1 MPAGL
6 LLHHIEGFHRANCTW
21 LSVLLTHLPA
31 DIGRCVPRAA
41 RSITQP
47 PLVPQVKNF
56 ARVADSIIGWGSS
69 IGRWARIDN
78 KSVIG
83 EDVHIKVRPTST

>member
-1 MPAGL
+1 VHAAQGSDCDNLDPSVQ
-6 LLHHIEGFHRANCTW
+6 RSDQSCT
-21 LSVLLTHLPA
+21 
-31 DIGRCVPRAA
+31 D
-41 RSITQP
+41 RSTDSERTNRGA
-47 PLVPQVKNF
+47 QVKNF

-83 EDVHIKVRPTST
+83 EDVHIKARAPRGPRARPAATRAL

>member
-1 MPAGL
+1 M
-6 LLHHIEGFHRANCTW
+6 
-21 LSVLLTHLPA
+21 
-31 DIGRCVPRAA
+31 
-41 RSITQP
+41 
-47 PLVPQVKNF
+47 QVKNF

-83 EDVHIKVRPTST
+83 EDVHIKARPTGMHYKWLLVLL

>member
-1 MPAGL
+1 MHPNQIQNLNQTA
-6 LLHHIEGFHRANCTW
+6 
-21 LSVLLTHLPA
+21 S
-31 DIGRCVPRAA
+31 
-41 RSITQP
+41 S
-47 PLVPQVKNF
+47 QVKNY

-83 EDVHIKVRPTST
+83 EDVHIKARRRAFSASRRPALALPPV

>member
-1 MPAGL
+1 M
-6 LLHHIEGFHRANCTW
+6 
-21 LSVLLTHLPA
+21 
-31 DIGRCVPRAA
+31 
-41 RSITQP
+41 
-47 PLVPQVKNF
+47 QVKNF

-83 EDVHIKVRPTST
+83 EDVHIKARPTGMQYTLLLLSQPPGCVRQTQAVCMDAVGSNW